1 MTNTDKKTMVN
12 SQIRIIKELINK
24 KASNEEKAKRF
35 IQILPVFTEL
45 FSVTSGS
52 LWALYLVLNRSSGWL
67 FHHIDIYI
75 LRYEFDLSS

>member
-35 IQILPVFTEL
+35 IQILPVFTEQC
-45 FSVTSGS
+45 
-52 LWALYLVLNRSSGWL
+52 
-67 FHHIDIYI
+67 IDSKNTID
-75 LRYEFDLSS
+75 FNKNAK